1 MSHRIQIHL
10 RNIFCRHIRND
21 DTWQVKTYSISWDI
35 LPTFTLY
42 LFVLEWP
49 ELRLILFLLI
59 LRFASSSGFARL
71 VSRVPRSLLIFFVC
85 RTRLFPPF
93 RPSFPTPSSFLWLF
107 FFTLSLLIQTLF
119 LDCIFILSFFSC
131 EKIRVLFFNGT
142 RVFFEIVN
150 E

>member
-1 MSHRIQIHL
+1 MSHRIRIHL

-21 DTWQVKTYSISWDI
+21 DMWQVKTCSISWDI
-35 LPTFTLY
+35 LPTFTLQ

-71 VSRVPRSLLIFFVC
+71 VSRVPLSLLIFLVC

-93 RPSFPTPSSFLWLF
+93 RLFLSYAFFLPLTFLFCSFFVDTNTYFFSIVFLFYHSFLAKR
-107 FFTLSLLIQTLF
+107 FTFYSSMVLVSSL
-119 LDCIFILSFFSC
+119 
-131 EKIRVLFFNGT
+131 R
-142 RVFFEIVN
+142 
-150 E
+150 